1 MPSDPEMSP
10 RVRVFARFGHR
21 TGVILAACLVGAAAG
36 GAGAA
41 PVAQPLQTPA
51 CDVWT
56 ADYTLAARLRL
67 ADTPFG
73 AGDGVFDTGPG
84 HLQLR
89 FSKTADSSATKVE
102 LLKYEMR
109 DRFVVD
115 SSVLFFHAKVTT
127 SSETRATPDQR
138 GVIATG
144 TLRGRELAWSTKVS
158 GYRTD
163 GTIDCKGSGCGMS
176 GVPPSGS
183 SPLHIGP
190 NAVEF
195 SPFKFDSSNLST
207 LRMAETKV
215 AHTAM
220 PRQTAFITFSGRQ
233 TSNQCDGSR

>member
-1 MPSDPEMSP
+1 VLSA
-10 RVRVFARFGHR
+10 ARGR
-21 TGVILAACLVGAAAG
+21 NLTAVCLVGVAAG
-36 GAGAA
+36 AADAA

-67 ADTPFG
+67 RDTPFG
-73 AGDGVFDTGPG
+73 AGDGVYDTGPG
-84 HLQLR
+84 RLELR
-89 FSKTADSSATKVE
+89 FSKTAEPSATKVE
-102 LLKYEMR
+102 LLEYEMH

-115 SSVLFFHAKVTT
+115 SSVLFFHARVTT
-127 SSETRATPDQR
+127 SSETRATPDEH

-144 TLRGRELAWSTKVS
+144 TLRGRELVWSTKVS

-176 GVPPSGS
+176 GVPPSGT

-195 SPFKFDSSNLST
+195 SPFTFDSSTLST

-215 AHTAM
+215 AHTVM

-233 TSNQCDGSR
+233 TSNQCESSR